1 MIWQWLVSILDFM
14 TAPLRQILPVISLPF
29 DAGEPTGV
37 AQSVG
42 NKLALAN
49 WIVPVH
55 EGLGLLALVVKFV
68 LPAVIV
74 YTVGNWVWRHIPE
87 LWGFGPGAG

>member
-1 MIWQWLVSILDFM
+1 MIWQWLVSVVALM
-14 TAPLRQILPVISLPF
+14 TAPLRSVLPTITLPF
-29 DAGEPTGV
+29 NPTEPTTV

-49 WIVPVH
+49 WIIPLY
-55 EGLGLLALVVKFV
+55 ETLDLLTTLIKFV
-68 LPAVIV
+68 LPAVII
-74 YTVGNWVWRHIPE
+74 YTIANWIWRHIPE